1 MPRLIVEKGPDKG
14 KSIRISG
21 NDTIVIGRETTA
33 NLRLSDIMAS
43 RMHFRIEF
51 RADGGYYLID
61 LNSMNGT
68 FVNGQKVKERALK
81 LGDKVQIGETL
92 FTFMGDIEAQKQGPI
107 GQTIG
112 GYTIMER
119 VGRGGMGTVY
129 KALQISL
136 NRVVALKL
144 LSDEL
149 VKDKTFINLFVQE
162 ARAAAQLNHPNIVQ
176 VYDVGSDKEV
186 YFFSMEYVPGASLQD
201 ILSKRK
207 KLPPEV
213 AVGIVFQAA
222 QGLEYAEKKGIVHR
236 DIKPD
241 NLMMGEN
248 EIIKIGD
255 LGLAKSLKAPFAE
268 EQASSVFGTPHYVAP
283 EQATGKP
290 VDHRADIYSLGST
303 FYRILTG
310 ITPYSGSS
318 VKEIIA
324 KKIKDD
330 PTPIKQLEPGLS
342 SELSKIID
350 KMIKRNPDE
359 RFQTFS
365 EVLKALETI
374 KSGVI
379 STRAT
384 STPDDTSKKEPSKE
398 EGTLPKNLIDSI
410 VLPVILTV
418 LSGLSLFLIVW
429 HHYKNIGPGFEPTV
443 IPQNGFQPDEKQIIA
458 EIDKLDTA
466 LKDTPQDDVE
476 LLMEL
481 ITRYEKL
488 TEKCRNIKLSI
499 VVQVKLAD
507 LDKRFNQ
514 ISEPVRQKYK
524 EKKSSELFTALTE
537 ETSHERQQI
546 ITLAKTGDVDFY
558 IKKWIEGWENF
569 KLKYAGTASV
579 AHADEQIRQANLFK
593 GRIENS
599 REHYEKLQPQVK
611 NAVKE
616 HRFKEAYDITTGFI
630 NDEKYQDTLYNI
642 VASEL
647 LLEIKN
653 RGLDDFQETRNEA
666 VKLMAEEKLE
676 EAKKLLEKK
685 QGFYGEPELEQ
696 MVRDN
701 LADIEQKIQQQKNTA
716 FQKLLGIDEGIF
728 YRTYPDVLMLVHE
741 SDLSNPD
748 KLLKEAESLL
758 NIITVKTPD
767 YNERKKD
774 ILYEL
779 TCEIRIMNQLKLNAA
794 QFKGKKS
801 LRNQKISDISN
812 SGIVLQN
819 GELVLW
825 RKISSPELFDLIS
838 KGWKLSSSETLK
850 LAILCLKR
858 GGMINEAKTLLNTAL
873 KNNQDKEETAVI
885 NKYLGKLEESV
896 PMREKDADFIFRQ
909 ANAQFNDQN
918 YFSALKSYNLI
929 KYRFVDTK
937 LYRQAENF
945 IDKKIIEI
953 EERLK

>member
-68 FVNGQKVKERALK
+68 FVNGQKIKERVLK

-176 VYDVGSDKEV
+176 VYDVGSEKDV

-213 AVGIVFQAA
+213 AVGIVYQAA

-241 NLMMGEN
+241 NLMMGED
-248 EIIKIGD
+248 EVIKIGD

-318 VKEIIA
+318 VKEIIT

-330 PTPIKQLEPGLS
+330 PTPLKQLEPGLS
-342 SELSKIID
+342 GELSRMVD
-350 KMIKRNPDE
+350 KMIRRNPDD

-374 KSGVI
+374 KSGAV
-379 STRAT
+379 STRE
-384 STPDDTSKKEPSKE
+384 SSVPDDLSKTEIVKE
-398 EGTLPKNLIDSI
+398 EEPQPKNLMDSI
-410 VLPVILTV
+410 VLPVILTA
-418 LSGLSLFLIVW
+418 LSGVSLFLIGW
-429 HHYKNIGPGFEPTV
+429 HYYKNIRLGAEPPIV
-443 IPQNGFQPDEKQIIA
+443 FPDDSQLTEKQIVA
-458 EIDKLDTA
+458 EIDKLEAD
-466 LKDTPQDDVE
+466 LKGVSQDDVE
-476 LLMEL
+476 FLMDL
-481 ITRYEKL
+481 ITRHDKL
-488 TEKCRNIKLSI
+488 TEKCRTVKLSLPA
-499 VVQVKLAD
+499 QVKLAD
-507 LDKRFNQ
+507 LGKRFDQ
-514 ISEPVRQKYK
+514 ISEPVREKYK
-524 EKKSSELFTALTE
+524 EKKSSEFFARLAE
-537 ETSHERQQI
+537 ETSRERQQI
-546 ITLAKTGDVDFY
+546 ITLAKTGDVDSY
-558 IKKWIEGWENF
+558 IKKWIKGWEDF
-569 KLKYAGTASV
+569 KLKYAGTVSV
-579 AHADEQIRQANLFK
+579 ALADEQIRQVNLFK
-593 GRIENS
+593 ARIENS
-599 REHYEKLQPQVK
+599 RGNYEKLQPRVR
-611 NAVKE
+611 NAIKE
-616 HRFKEAYDITTGFI
+616 HRFKEAHDMVTGFI
-630 NDEKYQDTLYNI
+630 NDEKFQDTLYNI
-642 VASEL
+642 IVSEL
-647 LLEIKN
+647 LIEIKN
-653 RGLDDFQETRNEA
+653 RGLDDFYEIKREA
-666 VKLMAEEKLE
+666 AKLKGEEKLE
-676 EAKKLLEKK
+676 EAKQLLVKR
-685 QGFYGEPELEQ
+685 QGFYGDPEIEQ
-696 MVRDN
+696 LVRGD
-701 LADIEQKIQQQKNTA
+701 LDDIEQIIKSLKDTEYRKQLEA
-716 FQKLLGIDEGIF
+716 DEGIF
-728 YRTYPDVLMLVHE
+728 YLTYPDVLMIIHM

-748 KLLKEAESLL
+748 KLLKDADSLL
-758 NIITVKTPD
+758 TKINVKTNE
-767 YNERKKD
+767 YNDRKKD
-774 ILYEL
+774 IIYEL
-779 TCEIRIMNQLKLNAA
+779 TCEVMIMNRLKLSAE
-794 QFKGKKS
+794 QFIGKKS
-801 LRNQKISDISN
+801 FRNQKIKGITN
-812 SGIVLQN
+812 SGVVLQD
-819 GELVLW
+819 GELVAW
-825 RKISSPELFDLIS
+825 SKISSPELFDLIS

-850 LAILCLKR
+850 LAVLCLKR
-858 GGMINEAKTLLNTAL
+858 GGMIKEAKALLNAAL
-873 KNNQDKEETAVI
+873 QNNQDQNEIDTI
-885 NKYLGKLEESV
+885 NKYLGKLEEAV
-896 PMREKDADFIFRQ
+896 RVREKDADFVYRQ
-909 ANAQFNDQN
+909 ANKQYNDFNYYN
-918 YFSALKSYNLI
+918 ALKNYNLL
-929 KYRFVDTK
+929 KYRFADTV
-937 LYRQAENF
+937 LYNQAEAH
-945 IDKKIIEI
+945 ISKKISEI